1 MQYRYGDAALDCRS
15 VVTNEENLVKIANY
29 PDFFAGLFFLLF
41 GALAAY
47 LSTAYNMGT
56 GARMGPG
63 YFPYWLG
70 IILAVIG
77 GIVLLKSLGKT
88 AGERASG
95 LMRPIM
101 IFGAMMLFSLIAG
114 WLGASPNASLAI
126 GTVAGCVLAFFV
138 GMPSMGLI
146 LFSITVFGLLLKGV
160 GLFVA
165 TTALVLIASA
175 ASHEF
180 NKKNL
185 GVGLVVGAILGFI
198 AVMVVI
204 GIHKNGMDVAV
215 KGMGTGIVAGAAIG
229 VRLLVLAAIVGLLVK
244 LPDAMIDGHTK
255 QFAGVLAFLVCLG
268 PWVFVDGLKLQMPTW
283 PDQEELVRMFKTDAK
298 RR

>member
-1 MQYRYGDAALDCRS
+1 M
-15 VVTNEENLVKIANY
+15 KIANY

-41 GALAAY
+41 GGLAAY

-77 GIVLLKSLGKT
+77 GIVLIKSLGKT
-88 AGERASG
+88 AGVRASG

-101 IFGAMMLFSLIAG
+101 IFGAMMLFSLLIG
-114 WLGASPNASLAI
+114 WLGGFSPNASLAI
-126 GTVAGCVLAFFV
+126 GTVAGCALAYFV

-165 TTALVLIASA
+165 TSALVVIASA

-198 AVMVVI
+198 ALMVVT
-204 GIHKNGMDVAV
+204 GIFKASGLNLDASM
-215 KGMGTGIVAGAAIG
+215 KGMGQGIVAGTAIG
-229 VRLLVLAAIVGLLVK
+229 IRILVLAAMVFLLIK
-244 LPDAMIDGHTK
+244 LPAAMIDGHTK

-283 PDQEELVRMFKTDAK
+283 PDQEELVRMFKTDDK

>member
-1 MQYRYGDAALDCRS
+1 M
-15 VVTNEENLVKIANY
+15 KIANY

-41 GALAAY
+41 GSLTAY
-47 LSTAYNMGT
+47 LSRGDPKWIMALLQYQSPLVQGYNMGT

-70 IILAVIG
+70 VILAVIG

-88 AGERASG
+88 EGVRAKG

-126 GTVAGCVLAFFV
+126 GTVAGCALAIFV

-165 TTALVLIASA
+165 TTALVVIASA

-198 AVMVVI
+198 ALFVVAY
-204 GIHKNGMDVAV
+204 IHKEGGMDVAM
-215 KGMGTGIVAGAAIG
+215 KGMGQGIVAGTAIG
-229 VRLLVLAAIVGLLVK
+229 MRLLVLGAVVFLLVK
-244 LPDAMIDGHTK
+244 LPALMLDDHTK
-255 QFAGVLAFLVCLG
+255 QFAGVLAFLLCLG

>member
-1 MQYRYGDAALDCRS
+1 M
-15 VVTNEENLVKIANY
+15 KIANY

-41 GALAAY
+41 GGLAAY

-70 IILAVIG
+70 VILAVIG
-77 GIVLLKSLGKT
+77 GVVLIKSLGKT
-88 AGERASG
+88 KGERASG

-101 IFGAMMLFSLIAG
+101 IFGAMMLFSLLVG
-114 WLGASPNASLAI
+114 WIGASPNAALAI
-126 GTVAGCVLAFFV
+126 GTVAGCALAFIV

-160 GLFVA
+160 GLYFSTA
-165 TTALVLIASA
+165 ALVVIASA

-185 GVGLVVGAILGFI
+185 GVGLVVGAILGLI
-198 AVMVVI
+198 ALLVVA
-204 GIHKNGMDVAV
+204 GIHKAGGLDVAM
-215 KGMGTGIVAGAAIG
+215 KGMGQGMVAGTAIG
-229 VRLLVLAAIVGLLVK
+229 IRLLVLGAIVFLLIK
-244 LPDAMIDGHTK
+244 LPEVMIDDHTK
-255 QFAGVLAFLVCLG
+255 QFAGVLAFLICLG
-268 PWVFVDGLKLQMPTW
+268 PWVFVDGLKLQMPVW

>member
-1 MQYRYGDAALDCRS
+1 M
-15 VVTNEENLVKIANY
+15 KIANY

-41 GALAAY
+41 GGLAAY

-77 GIVLLKSLGKT
+77 GVVLLKSLGKT

-101 IFGAMMLFSLIAG
+101 IFGAMMLFSLLVG
-114 WLGASPNASLAI
+114 WIGASPNASLAI
-126 GTVAGCVLAFFV
+126 GTVAGCVLAFVV

-160 GLFVA
+160 GLYFSTV
-165 TTALVLIASA
+165 ALVVIASA

-180 NKKNL
+180 TKKHL
-185 GVGLVVGAILGFI
+185 AVGMVVGSILGLI
-198 AVMVVI
+198 ALLLV
-204 GIHKNGMDVAV
+204 
-215 KGMGTGIVAGAAIG
+215 TGIQKEGGLDAAMKTMGGGAAAAAAIG
-229 VRLLVLAAIVGLLVK
+229 VRLLVLGAIVAVLIK
-244 LPDAMIDGHTK
+244 LPAAMVDDHTK
-255 QFAGVLAFLVCLG
+255 QFAGVLGFLICLG
-268 PWVFVDGLKLQMPTW
+268 PWVFVDGLKLQMPVW
-283 PDQEELVRMFKTDAK
+283 PDQEELVRMFKTDDK

>member
-1 MQYRYGDAALDCRS
+1 M
-15 VVTNEENLVKIANY
+15 KISNY
-29 PDFFAGLFFLLF
+29 PDFFAGVFFLLF
-41 GALAAY
+41 GLLTAW
-47 LSTAYNMGT
+47 LSGGDPKELMEFFNYQEKIVQGYNMGT

-70 IILAVIG
+70 ISLAVIG
-77 GIVLLKSLGKT
+77 GVVLLKSLGKT
-88 AGERASG
+88 KGERASG

-101 IFGAMMLFSLIAG
+101 IFGAMILFSLLVG
-114 WLGASPNASLAI
+114 WIGASPNAALAI
-126 GTVAGCVLAFFV
+126 GTVAGCALAFFV

-160 GLFVA
+160 GLYFSTA
-165 TTALVLIASA
+165 ALVVIASA

-198 AVMVVI
+198 ALMVVA
-204 GIHKNGMDVAV
+204 GIHKEGGMDAAM
-215 KGMGTGIVAGAAIG
+215 KGMGQGIVAGTAIG
-229 VRLLVLAAIVGLLVK
+229 MRLLVLGAIAFLLIK
-244 LPDAMIDGHTK
+244 LPAALVDDHTK
-255 QFAGVLAFLVCLG
+255 QFAGVLAFLLCLG

-283 PDQEELVRMFKTDAK
+283 PDQEELVRMFKIDDK

>member
-1 MQYRYGDAALDCRS
+1 M
-15 VVTNEENLVKIANY
+15 KIANY

-41 GALAAY
+41 GGLAAY

-77 GIVLLKSLGKT
+77 GVVLLKSLGKVK
-88 AGERASG
+88 GERASG

-101 IFGAMMLFSLIAG
+101 IFGAMMLFSLLVG
-114 WLGASPNASLAI
+114 WIGASPNAALAI
-126 GTVAGCVLAFFV
+126 GTVAGCALAFIV

-160 GLFVA
+160 GLYFSTA
-165 TTALVLIASA
+165 ALVVIASA

-185 GVGLVVGAILGFI
+185 GVGLVVGAILGLI
-198 AVMVVI
+198 ALMVVT
-204 GIHKNGMDVAV
+204 GIHKEGGLDVAM
-215 KGMGTGIVAGAAIG
+215 KGMGQGIVAGTAIG
-229 VRLLVLAAIVGLLVK
+229 LRLLVLGAIVFLLIK
-244 LPDAMIDGHTK
+244 LPAVMIDDHTK
-255 QFAGVLAFLVCLG
+255 QFAGVLAFLICLG
-268 PWVFVDGLKLQMPTW
+268 PWVFVDGLKLQMPVW
-283 PDQEELVRMFKTDAK
+283 PDQEELVRMFKTDDK

>member
-1 MQYRYGDAALDCRS
+1 M
-15 VVTNEENLVKIANY
+15 KIANY

-41 GALAAY
+41 GSLAAW
-47 LSTAYNMGT
+47 LSGGDPKWLMELFSYSNKLIQGYNMGT
-56 GARMGPG
+56 GARMGPA

-77 GIVLLKSLGKT
+77 AVVLVKSLGKT
-88 AGERASG
+88 KGERASG

-101 IFGAMMLFSLIAG
+101 IFGAIMLFSLIVG

-126 GTVAGCVLAFFV
+126 GTVAGCVLAFVV

-146 LFSITVFGLLLKGV
+146 LLAVTVFGLLLKGV

-165 TTALVLIASA
+165 TCALVVIASA

-198 AVMVVI
+198 ALMVVI
-204 GIHKNGMDVAV
+204 GIHKYGLDAAV
-215 KGMGTGIVAGAAIG
+215 KGMGQGIVAGSAIG
-229 VRLLVLAAIVGLLVK
+229 VRLLVLGAIVFLLIK
-244 LPDAMIDGHTK
+244 LPTLMIDDHTK

-283 PDQEELVRMFKTDAK
+283 PDQEELVRMFKTDTKK
-298 RR
+298 R

>member
-1 MQYRYGDAALDCRS
+1 M
-15 VVTNEENLVKIANY
+15 KIANY

-41 GALAAY
+41 GGLAAY

-77 GIVLLKSLGKT
+77 GVVLIKSLGKIK
-88 AGERASG
+88 GERASG

-101 IFGAMMLFSLIAG
+101 IFGAMMLFSLLVG
-114 WLGASPNASLAI
+114 WIGASPNAALAI
-126 GTVAGCVLAFFV
+126 GTVAGCALAFFV

-160 GLFVA
+160 GLFFSTA
-165 TTALVLIASA
+165 ALVVIASA

-198 AVMVVI
+198 ALMVVT
-204 GIHKNGMDVAV
+204 GIYKMGGLDVAM
-215 KGMGTGIVAGAAIG
+215 KGMGQGIVAGTAIG
-229 VRLLVLAAIVGLLVK
+229 IRLLVLGAIVFLLIK
-244 LPDAMIDGHTK
+244 LPALMIDDHTK
-255 QFAGVLAFLVCLG
+255 QFAGVLAFLICLG
-268 PWVFVDGLKLQMPTW
+268 PWVFVDGLKLQMPVW
-283 PDQEELVRMFKTDAK
+283 PDQEELVRMFKTDDK